1 MEKEASTVEAPG
13 QSVKDPDPK
22 VPFDRFKRGFNGES
36 TIGTVEKHVTAMPAP
51 KKGAAKKK
59 VAPAAEKGADGEKKP
74 AKGRKAAAPMMP
86 VFEPIPEPDKISV

>member
-13 QSVKDPDPK
+13 QSVRDPDPK

-59 VAPAAEKGADGEKKP
+59 AAPAAAGADGEKKP

-86 VFEPIPEPDKISV
+86 VFEPIP